1 MEVENTKGEAVM
13 VRFRIVTVLIFLT
26 LGFLMLSGRGFAE
39 EPMCITIDANSV
51 SIGEG
56 QRNLLC
62 YRYEDVPFK
71 PYVQKLFMPSG
82 INVLRDAPHD
92 HLHHHALMYAVAVD
106 GVNFWEE
113 QNEPGRQLHKCFD
126 DMGIGKDGSIPQAG
140 FTEQIDWINPRSRE
154 LLLKERRTINVK
166 SIENMKATLL
176 NWQSSL
182 AVPPGKKSMTLS
194 GSHYFGLGMR
204 FLESMDKGGQFL
216 NAADATGEVVRGAE
230 RITRANWCAYT
241 AEANGR
247 PVTIAMFGHPENL
260 RNPTYWFTMTAPF
273 AYLAATLNLYR
284 EPLVVTSDEPLV
296 LRYAV
301 AVWDGRIDKSKI
313 DQVYHSWIDDQ

>member
-1 MEVENTKGEAVM
+1 MMLQNKICIPKRWARAHPALM
-13 VRFRIVTVLIFLT
+13 LLLT
-26 LGFLMLSGRGFAE
+26 LGFLMLSDTGFAN
-39 EPMCITIDANSV
+39 EPMRITIDANSV

-56 QRNLLC
+56 QHSLFC

-71 PYVQKLFMPSG
+71 PYVQKLFTPSG

-113 QNEPGRQLHKCFD
+113 QTEPGRELHKCFD
-126 DMGIGKDGSIPQAG
+126 GMRIDKDGDKSLAG
-140 FTEQIDWINPRSRE
+140 FSEQIDWINPSSRE
-154 LLLKERRTINVK
+154 LLLKECRTINVK
-166 SIENMKATLL
+166 SMDDVKVTLL
-176 NWQSSL
+176 SWQSSL
-182 AVPPGKKSMTLS
+182 VVPPGKKSMTLS

-204 FLESMDKGGQFL
+204 FLESMDQGGQFL
-216 NAADATGEVVRGAE
+216 NAADATGEVVRGTE
-230 RITRANWCAYT
+230 RITRADWCAYT
-241 AEANGR
+241 AEADGR
-247 PVTIAMFGHPENL
+247 PVTVAMFGHPENL

-284 EPLVVTSDEPLV
+284 EPLIVISDKPLV

-313 DQVYHSWIDDQ
+313 DRVYHSWIDGR